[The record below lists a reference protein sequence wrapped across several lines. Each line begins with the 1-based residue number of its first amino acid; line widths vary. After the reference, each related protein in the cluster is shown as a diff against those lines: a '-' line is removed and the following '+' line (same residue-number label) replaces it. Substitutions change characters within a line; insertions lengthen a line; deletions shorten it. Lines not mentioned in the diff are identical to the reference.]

1 MALFHYQVLTA
12 AGEPQAGQLE
22 AGSLEEAVAR
32 LQDQGHVV
40 LKAVPADSAPARGA
54 LGRLF
59 ERRALSGDEILR
71 FTEQLAV
78 LLSAGQPLDR
88 ALGILLD
95 LPESERA
102 RRVIEKIREAVRGG
116 ASLSEALERQHGVF
130 SRLYVNMVRAG
141 EVGGALDQTL
151 RKLAAYLE
159 RQAEL
164 KQQVISASIYPAILL
179 VLVFAAVGVLVG
191 YVVPRF
197 IPIFQGMGQEL
208 PFVTRLVLGFGLFV
222 QRWWWLGLLAVGAA
236 FYLLSRSL
244 RDPERR
250 LAFDTWLLARGRLG
264 ALIARLETARLAH
277 TLGTLIH
284 SGVPL
289 LAALSVAKNV
299 TRNSALAEA
308 IGKAA
313 AEVKEGASLS
323 WALARS
329 QRFPRLAVQMIQ
341 VGEESGDLA
350 PMLER
355 LADTFEQQT
364 RTEIDRLIAA
374 LVPALTV
381 VMTLIVALIMMAIL
395 IPILNLSATFG

>member
-32 LQDQGHVV
+32 LQDQGHIV
-40 LKAVPADSAPARGA
+40 LKAVPAEAAPARGTF
-54 LGRLF
+54 GRLF
-59 ERRALSGDEILR
+59 ERRALAAEEILQ

-102 RRVIEKIREAVRGG
+102 RRVIEKIREAVRSG
-116 ASLSEALERQHGVF
+116 ASLSEALERQHGLF

-151 RKLAAYLE
+151 RKLAAYLA

-164 KQQVISASIYPAILL
+164 RQQVISASIYPTILL
-179 VLVFAAVGVLVG
+179 ALVFAAVGVLVG

-197 IPIFQGMGQEL
+197 IPIFAGMGQEL
-208 PFVTRLVLGFGLFV
+208 PLVTRIVLGFGVFV
-222 QRWWWLGLLAVGAA
+222 QRWWWLALLAFALA
-236 FYLLSRSL
+236 FYLMSRRL
-244 RDPERR
+244 QQPERR
-250 LAFDTWLLARGRLG
+250 LAFDAWLLTRGRIG
-264 ALIARLETARLAH
+264 SLIARLETARVAH
-277 TLGTLIH
+277 TLGTLVH

-308 IGKAA
+308 IGQAA
-313 AEVKEGASLS
+313 LEVKEGASLS
-323 WALARS
+323 WALSRTR
-329 QRFPRLAVQMIQ
+329 RFPRLAVQMIQ

-355 LADTFEQQT
+355 LADTFEQQA